1 LRTIVYVDG
10 YNLYCGLLRKS
21 TVKWLD
27 LYSSFNEHVL
37 DDRSSFLKVRHYT
50 VPALGRMSDDSRS
63 TQRQRTYLQALGKMY
78 TGKLEIIEGKIL
90 ATTGFQRLVQPIP
103 EVLH

>member
-1 LRTIVYVDG
+1 M
-10 YNLYCGLLRKS
+10 
-21 TVKWLD
+21 KWLD

>member
-1 LRTIVYVDG
+1 
-10 YNLYCGLLRKS
+10 
-21 TVKWLD
+21 
-27 LYSSFNEHVL
+27 
-37 DDRSSFLKVRHYT
+37 
-50 VPALGRMSDDSRS
+50 MSHDSRS